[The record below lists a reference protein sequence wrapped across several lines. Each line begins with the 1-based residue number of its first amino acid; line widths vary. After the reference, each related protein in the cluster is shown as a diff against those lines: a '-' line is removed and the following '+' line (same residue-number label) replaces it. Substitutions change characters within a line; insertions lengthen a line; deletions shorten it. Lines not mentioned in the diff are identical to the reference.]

1 MVERDRFDKQFG
13 AGWRIAYRYAW
24 EGDVP
29 VEAVCDKL
37 VASLTRALRENGGI
51 PDLSE
56 MSRIVNRAG
65 ELGLISAFGALD
77 DIAEQLGGHRHT
89 VIAAE
94 VAKSLIVQRTD
105 TSDVSGPFAEAA
117 CAALVEHYFFAR
129 ARQPLLADQRFAS
142 YEAVGGWQS
151 RVEEVLRPQ
160 ISKVAAALWKHP
172 DGRKVKAP
180 PRLAKK
186 ESTRELLAE
195 NILGMQP
202 SDRSMAGRSR

>member
-13 AGWRIAYRYAW
+13 AGWRTAYRYAW

-37 VASLTRALRENGGI
+37 VSSLAKALRENDGI

-56 MSRIVNRAG
+56 MSRIVNSAG

-77 DIAEQLGGHRHT
+77 DIVEQVGGHRHT
-89 VIAAE
+89 DIAAG

-105 TSDVSGPFAEAA
+105 TSDVSVPFAEAA

-129 ARQPLLADQRFAS
+129 ARQPLLADQKFAS
-142 YEAVGGWQS
+142 YEAVGDWQS

-160 ISKVAAALWKHP
+160 ITKVAATLRKHP
-172 DGRKVKAP
+172 DGRKIKAP

-195 NILGMQP
+195 NIFGMQA
-202 SDRSMAGRSR
+202 SDRSISDRSR

>member
-1 MVERDRFDKQFG
+1 MVERDRFDKQFR

-37 VASLTRALRENGGI
+37 VSSLAKALRENGGI
-51 PDLSE
+51 PALSE
-56 MSRIVNRAG
+56 MSRIVGDAG
-65 ELGLISAFGALD
+65 ALDLISAFGALD

-129 ARQPLLADQRFAS
+129 ARQPLLADQKFAS
-142 YEAVGGWQS
+142 YEEVAGWQS

-160 ISKVAAALWKHP
+160 ISKVAAALRKHP

-186 ESTRELLAE
+186 ESTRELLAK

>member
-13 AGWRIAYRYAW
+13 AGWRTAYRYAW

-37 VASLTRALRENGGI
+37 VSSLAKALRENGGI

-77 DIAEQLGGHRHT
+77 DIVEQAGGHRHT
-89 VIAAE
+89 AIAAD

-105 TSDVSGPFAEAA
+105 TSDVSGPFTEAA

-129 ARQPLLADQRFAS
+129 ARQPLLDGRKFAS
-142 YEAVGGWQS
+142 HEAVGGWQS
-151 RVEEVLRPQ
+151 RVEEVLHPQ
-160 ISKVAAALWKHP
+160 ITKVAAALRKHP
-172 DGRKVKAP
+172 DGGKLKAP
-180 PRLAKK
+180 PRLARK
-186 ESTRELLAE
+186 ESTRDLLEE
-195 NILGMQP
+195 NILGPQP
-202 SDRSMAGRSR
+202 SDRAMAGRSR